1 MMLDPVR
8 LAAFALASV
17 TLITIPGPN
26 LVYILTR
33 SVSQGTRAGLV
44 SAAGVETGTLVHVT
58 AAALGLSSLVAASPV
73 GFAVL
78 RYAGAGYLAYLGVRT
93 LVRSPGLDLAGEA
106 ARRPLRRVYRDGAV
120 VNLLNP
126 KVALF
131 FLAFLPQFVSPQTAP
146 RPQMMVL
153 GAVFFVLALVLDT
166 AYALAGGA
174 VGGWSRRPRGHSSW
188 QRYAVGGT
196 YLSLGAYAALSGR

>member
-1 MMLDPVR
+1 MTLDPVR

-17 TLITIPGPN
+17 TLIAVPGPN

-33 SVSQGTRAGLV
+33 SASQGIRAGLV

-73 GFAVL
+73 AFAVL

-93 LVRSPGLDLAGEA
+93 LVRLPRLDSAGEA
-106 ARRPLRRVYRDGAV
+106 TGRPLHRVYRDGAV
-120 VNLLNP
+120 VNILNP

-131 FLAFLPQFVSPQTAP
+131 FLAFLPQFISPETAA
-146 RPQMMVL
+146 RPQMFVL
-153 GAVFFVLALVLDT
+153 GVVFFVLALALDA
-166 AYALAGGA
+166 AYALAGAA
-174 VGGWSRRPRGHSSW
+174 VGRCRRRPPGHSSW
-188 QRYAVGGT
+188 QRYAVGGI
-196 YLSLGAYAALSGR
+196 YLSLGGYAALCGR